1 MELIRLVPCLRIEMQ
16 DPNTKDV
23 KAPAAFARGQNKAI
37 TKTADMGPTTWEV
50 AVCVTRYTP
59 APSRLSHQIR
69 QKCVTIVGR
78 LDDGQPEK
86 RKDSEY
92 HGGHPSDED

>member
-1 MELIRLVPCLRIEMQ
+1 MEHTQEVVPCLRIEMD

-23 KAPAAFARGQNKAI
+23 KAPAAFARGQNNAI

-59 APSRLSHQIR
+59 ASLLSHQIC
-69 QKCVTIVGR
+69 QKCVTIV
-78 LDDGQPEK
+78 
-86 RKDSEY
+86 
-92 HGGHPSDED
+92 